1 MMAPNIE
8 KPMMN
13 PTPDVAVNVRFLK
26 SQSGMMGSEALVS
39 IQQKI
44 KSVASASSP
53 RPMMVGEP
61 QAYSEPA
68 QVVSRMMAVT
78 PTDRKAVP
86 HQSILWGTRLTG
98 MCRTAATTKSA
109 AMPSGRLM

>member
-13 PTPDVAVNVRFLK
+13 PTAEVAVKVRFRK

-39 IQQKI
+39 MKQKMQ
-44 KSVASASSP
+44 SDTRATSP
-53 RPMMVGEP
+53 VPMMTGEP
-61 QAYSEPA
+61 HAYSEPA
-68 QVVSRMMAVT
+68 QVVSKMMHVT
-78 PTDRKAVP
+78 PMERNAVP
-86 HQSILWGTRLTG
+86 AQSILCGTRLTG
-98 MCRTAATTKSA
+98 RWSTAATTKRA